1 MRDYAISLLK
11 RMLEIYSPS
20 GDEEAISS
28 FLAGE
33 MQKLGFRVRRD
44 SVGNVIGEIGDGSP
58 TILLCGHMDTV
69 SGFIPV
75 RVDDAVIYGRG
86 AVDAKAPLAA
96 MIIAASTFKGG
107 EIPAKIIVASVV
119 DEEGKSLGIRNL
131 LKEGI
136 RADYAIFGEPS
147 GVDKITIGYKGV
159 LRLEVLCET
168 IPGPGHSSAN
178 HIYSNAIEKAFELW
192 QNIRSIRFQCENLES
207 PFYSLTYSITKIE
220 GGRDYSTIPS
230 RCQINIDIRI
240 PPQLTTNLVLDK
252 INAAFDQFKA
262 NNPNVTIKA
271 KVEEA
276 IEPIEVDP
284 KSILVKAFSKAIRE
298 VKGKTPMLVRKT
310 GTGDMNILGK
320 TMQIPIVTYG
330 PGDST
335 LCHTENEHIHL
346 DEYMD
351 GIEVY
356 RKALDW
362 ITNLHHNN

>member
-1 MRDYAISLLK
+1 MRDYAVNLLK

-20 GDEEAISS
+20 GGEEAISS
-28 FLAGE
+28 FLFCE
-33 MQKLGFRVRRD
+33 MQKMGFRVRRD
-44 SVGNVIGEIGDGSP
+44 SVGNVVGEIGDGP
-58 TILLCGHMDTV
+58 VIILLCGHMDTV

-75 RVDDAVIYGRG
+75 KIEDAIIYGRG
-86 AVDAKAPLAA
+86 AVDAKASLAA
-96 MIIAASTFKGG
+96 MIVAASTFKEGR
-107 EIPAKIIVASVV
+107 IPAKIVVAGVV

-136 RADYAIFGEPS
+136 SADYAIFGEPS

-168 IPGPGHSSAN
+168 VPGPGHSSAN
-178 HIYSNAIEKAFELW
+178 HLYSNAIEKAFELW
-192 QNIRSIRFQCENLES
+192 QNVRSIHFQCENPES
-207 PFYSLTYSITKIE
+207 PFHSLTYSITRIE

-230 RCQINIDIRI
+230 KCQINLDIRI

-252 INAAFDQFKA
+252 INAFVDQFKA
-262 NNPNVTIKA
+262 NNPNVAIKT

-276 IEPIEVDP
+276 IEPIEVDS

-298 VKGKTPMLVRKT
+298 VKGKIPTLVRKT
-310 GTGDMNILGK
+310 GTGDMNILGR

-335 LCHTENEHIHL
+335 LCHTENEHICL

-356 RKALDW
+356 RRALEW
-362 ITNLHHNN
+362 IIKFHN

>member
-1 MRDYAISLLK
+1 MRDYAINLLK

-20 GDEEAISS
+20 GDEENISN
-28 FLAGE
+28 FLVDE
-33 MQKLGFRVRRD
+33 MRKLGFRVKRD
-44 SVGNVIGEIGDGSP
+44 SVGNVIGEVGDGSP

-75 RVDDAVIYGRG
+75 KIEDAVIYGRG
-86 AVDAKAPLAA
+86 AVDAKASLAA
-96 MIIAASTFKGG
+96 MIIAASTFREGK
-107 EIPAKIIVASVV
+107 IPVKLVVAGVV
-119 DEEGKSLGIRNL
+119 DEEGKSRGIRNL

-136 RADYAIFGEPS
+136 SADYAIFGEPS

-178 HIYSNAIEKAFELW
+178 HLYSNAIEKAFELW
-192 QNIRSIRFQCENLES
+192 QSIRSIHFSCENPDS
-207 PFYSLTYSITKIE
+207 PFHSITYSITKIE
-220 GGRDYSTIPS
+220 GGKDYSTIPS
-230 RCQINIDIRI
+230 KCQINLDIRI
-240 PPQLTTNLVLDK
+240 PPQLTTNILLDK
-252 INAAFDQFKA
+252 IHAVIDQFKT
-262 NNPNVTIKA
+262 NNPNVIIKA

-276 IEPIEVDP
+276 IEPIEIDP

-298 VKGKTPMLVRKT
+298 VKRKTPLLVRKT
-310 GTGDMNILGK
+310 GTGDMNILGRA
-320 TMQIPIVTYG
+320 MQIPIITYG

-335 LCHTENEHIHL
+335 LCHTENEHIYV

-356 RKALDW
+356 RKAIEW
-362 ITNLHHNN
+362 IVKFHSD